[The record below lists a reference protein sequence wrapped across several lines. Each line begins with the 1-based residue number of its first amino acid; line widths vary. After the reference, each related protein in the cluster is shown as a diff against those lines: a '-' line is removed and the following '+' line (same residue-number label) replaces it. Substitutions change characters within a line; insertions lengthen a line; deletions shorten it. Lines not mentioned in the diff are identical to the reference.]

1 MSEPKSSPLKRKSQ
15 LLDPDPSPK
24 RHAKSKHSQS
34 LPFTSQSSSPT
45 RKASTKSRKSAAT
58 SSTRPSRKSHTDSLL
73 PSQILWASEAS
84 WLSATI
90 TGDTSQ
96 RELMELFEDDN
107 LMAGAKVV
115 YFVYNDINAANIETL
130 LMTHVAMPTD
140 SLLFS
145 KVCDKYGRRRSKWA
159 GDTMKFFERLVGR
172 FVHECHENP
181 RNAKQEFSTLSSDAR
196 QEFWMA
202 QWEKDEAGLAKEM
215 WSPAANVID
224 WESIYG
230 TPPTSRTQEDR
241 TKLEAV

>member
-1 MSEPKSSPLKRKSQ
+1 V
-15 LLDPDPSPK
+15 
-24 RHAKSKHSQS
+24 
-34 LPFTSQSSSPT
+34 
-45 RKASTKSRKSAAT
+45 
-58 SSTRPSRKSHTDSLL
+58 

-96 RELMELFEDDN
+96 RKLIELLEDDN

-115 YFVYNDINAANIETL
+115 YFVYNDINPANIETL
-130 LMTHVAMPTD
+130 LMTHIAMPTD

-145 KVCDKYGRRRSKWA
+145 KICDKYGRRRSKWA
-159 GDTMKFFERLVGR
+159 GDTMKFVERLVGR
-172 FVHECHENP
+172 FVHEWHEHP
-181 RNAKQEFSTLSSDAR
+181 QNAKQEFSALSGEAR

-215 WSPAANVID
+215 WSPVANVID

-241 TKLEAV
+241 TKLEAVQLMLTVKFLFACEQVFQYRFNDGLLPGLDQDTSVGQSGFVAVSPSSEPGNRANEY